1 MRIKKNSLYIG
12 IIHKLYLNLILNEN
26 KILKT
31 FSLNITNIQK
41 NVVFIMFTGLIQSI
55 GTIKKNNMG
64 VVVDGCKPFSP
75 LKLGD
80 SVSVDGVCLTVSEL
94 MNDAF
99 FSNVSEETLKR
110 TNLEEKAQRNG
121 YVNLEPALR
130 LSDRLG
136 GHIVSGH
143 VDGMGEVISIEDL
156 KNSWNLK
163 VSWNDLNYCRYMC
176 DKASV
181 SLNGIS
187 LTIAEIS
194 DDGCIFSIA
203 VIPHTWVK
211 TCLQFLKIG
220 EKVNLEVDLM
230 AKYAEKLLKINNNNL
245 ISKQSSVISSKW
257 LEEQG
262 WN

>member
-1 MRIKKNSLYIG
+1 
-12 IIHKLYLNLILNEN
+12 
-26 KILKT
+26 
-31 FSLNITNIQK
+31 
-41 NVVFIMFTGLIQSI
+41 MFTGLIQSI
-55 GTIKKNNMG
+55 GTIKKNHMG

-80 SVSVDGVCLTVSEL
+80 SISVDGVCLTASEII
-94 MNDAF
+94 NDSF
-99 FSNVSEETLKR
+99 FANVSEETLKR
-110 TNLEEKAQRNG
+110 TNLAEKAQKNG

-143 VDGMGEVISIEDL
+143 IDGLGEVVSIENL

-163 VSWNDLNYCRYMC
+163 VSWDDLNFCRYMC
-176 DKASV
+176 DKASI

-187 LTIAEIS
+187 LTMAEIHN
-194 DDGCIFSIA
+194 DGCEFSLA
-203 VIPHTWVK
+203 VIPHTWSN

-230 AKYAEKLLKINNNNL
+230 AKYAEKLLKVKNHNS
-245 ISKQSSVISSKW
+245 ISQQSQSISSQW
-257 LEEQG
+257 LSEQG